1 MKLKNLQEINLIDL
15 TSEKLI
21 HVLSYIELNLRNNI
35 IIFIFFFYNFLRKYL
50 DYFGLLFNFILIK
63 VINKIYRKT
72 SDDILY
78 RLIQIHKKKK
88 RNQFCYLMDFLIYC
102 EFYKLNI
109 KSTI

>member
-109 KSTI
+109 K

>member
-1 MKLKNLQEINLIDL
+1 MKLKNLQEIDLIDL

-78 RLIQIHKKKK
+78 RLIQIHKKK
-88 RNQFCYLMDFLIYC
+88 NVTNFVISWIF
-102 EFYKLNI
+102 
-109 KSTI
+109 